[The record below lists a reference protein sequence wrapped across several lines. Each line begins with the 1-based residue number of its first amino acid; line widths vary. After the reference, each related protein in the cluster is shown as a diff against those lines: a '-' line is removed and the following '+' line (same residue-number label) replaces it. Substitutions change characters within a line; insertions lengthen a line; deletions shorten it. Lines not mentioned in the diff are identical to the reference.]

1 MSRPPSLRITT
12 HTIPQATLLFID
24 IKGFTSTCASMTA
37 GSVGEWVAA
46 FYERVDVAAAAH
58 GVSMV
63 EVRGDCCI
71 CIAGA
76 EGAVPGRAF
85 AAAAADPAA
94 SQATRILAFAAALHA
109 DLATLPA
116 GAAAT
121 VARMGVAT
129 GEVSLLVS
137 DGAAPFASVNG
148 DTAALAA
155 QMEALSCHG
164 AAHVHW
170 STATLWAAE
179 ARRPPPS
186 AIHIE
191 CGGRGVQL
199 AAVYD
204 CAARDFRINP
214 AAAPAAR
221 GAAPRI
227 GRAMSSLF

>member
-1 MSRPPSLRITT
+1 MTT
-12 HTIPQATLLFID
+12 IMLHKGQATLLFID

-137 DGAAPFASVNG
+137 DGAAPFASVHG
-148 DTAALAA
+148 STWPHGGRRSPATSTGRRSRSGPRRRAAR
-155 QMEALSCHG
+155 SRPPFT
-164 AAHVHW
+164 
-170 STATLWAAE
+170 SSAE
-179 ARRPPPS
+179 AAGRSCPPCTTAPPYLR
-186 AIHIE
+186 
-191 CGGRGVQL
+191 CPQL
-199 AAVYD
+199 S
-204 CAARDFRINP
+204 RLWRK
-214 AAAPAAR
+214 
-221 GAAPRI
+221 
-227 GRAMSSLF
+227 